1 MIGYEPAGD
10 VAALLA
16 VVLRERYG
24 AGPVR
29 LVAARH
35 GLNPVFRVERHGGA
49 PWYVRAGR
57 AVPRIARALLFL
69 EQRHVAAPRL
79 VAAVDG
85 TPYVQDGDLQIFVM
99 TAVEGDTPRRTPEA
113 MVAVGAALGRLHA
126 IAPVEQIPSLLA
138 GGGIELPAIERAG
151 MLPVGEIAAARSWL
165 LEIGDRVPPK
175 HQAHFDALWEACD
188 TLSMCEGL
196 PIVFTHGDAH
206 YNNTI
211 LTPTGQVVY
220 VDFDAAGP
228 GPAVIDLGFLLVNAD
243 GGPIVSSPEPRDPA
257 CVEAVIRGYSAHA
270 SVSELDLGHLADA
283 VRFRPL
289 VWACALFK
297 DAILD
302 GRSPKRWPLDR
313 VRAADELAERAIA
326 TFRSLR

>member
-1 MIGYEPAGD
+1 MIGHVPASD
-10 VAALLA
+10 VAARLA
-16 VVLRERYG
+16 GVLRERYG

-57 AVPRIARALLFL
+57 AVPRITRALLFL

-85 TPYVQDGDLQIFVM
+85 APYVQDGDLQIFVM

-126 IAPVEQIPSLLA
+126 IAPVEQIPPLLA
-138 GGGIELPAIERAG
+138 GGGIELPSIERAG

-196 PIVFTHGDAH
+196 PSVFTHGDAH
-206 YNNTI
+206 YNNTD
-211 LTPTGQVVY
+211 LTPSGQVVY
-220 VDFDAAGP
+220 VDYDAAGP

-243 GGPIVSSPEPRDPA
+243 GGPIVAPPKASDPA
-257 CVEAVIRGYSAHA
+257 CVEAVIRGY
-270 SVSELDLGHLADA
+270 
-283 VRFRPL
+283 L
-289 VWACALFK
+289 VH
-297 DAILD
+297 
-302 GRSPKRWPLDR
+302 
-313 VRAADELAERAIA
+313 
-326 TFRSLR
+326 